1 MGFMNTLGQGLYAA
15 GGGDLESYMKI
26 TQEKEDEKKKAKA
39 MEVVADSYGEGGEE
53 GIKSLG
59 KMMQENPGNEYLM
72 DAVNEFGTLQKT
84 MKGMGKSRL
93 EQMLEAG
100 KMATA
105 SNAIYEATGER
116 IDVSG
121 IGGALKPRQ
130 TDTQQVNPSV
140 SQEAPPM
147 TMADG
152 SNWEAKDLDKWGNPT
167 GYKDV
172 SGDKKL
178 KKAKTDMLL
187 NTAKDTIGTIGEIK
201 EGLRYFGAASK
212 VPPFPMEYKKKNW
225 AANLDKLKS
234 KLVLDVMA
242 ELKSAS
248 KTGSTGFGQLSE
260 KELKVLQDAATA
272 LKGDLSE
279 KDAEKYLNQIEDKAN
294 KILGKDVK
302 TQISP
307 EDALAELKRR
317 RGGK

>member
-26 TQEKEDEKKKAKA
+26 TQEKEDKKKKAKA
-39 MEVVADSYGEGGEE
+39 MEVVTEAYGEGGEE
-53 GIKSLG
+53 GIKAIG
-59 KMMQENPGNEYLM
+59 KLMQENPSLA

-121 IGGALKPRQ
+121 IGGALKPE
-130 TDTQQVNPSV
+130 
-140 SQEAPPM
+140 QEKTVIPKVEDPQM

-225 AANLDKLKS
+225 TANLDKLKS